1 MAAVKSRRPYRSLL
15 RAEQAA
21 QTRLRILEAA
31 GELFAERGYI
41 ATTIDAVA
49 AEAAVSVDTVY
60 AIFGSKKRLLSA
72 VVDLRVTGSA
82 EGSDVLAVE
91 EPQALRALTDR
102 RQIVT
107 GFAADIARRVERV
120 RPIDDVLRSAAATD
134 PDIADLRARM
144 QENRFAKLVEFIE
157 WLASKGPLRNDMER
171 GEAAATTWTL
181 TSPEVNRMLRDVRGW
196 SSPRYAEW
204 LATTLAQL
212 LLP

>member
-1 MAAVKSRRPYRSLL
+1 MAAVKSRRPYRSRL

-82 EGSDVLAVE
+82 ENGINGVNDTAASPRLHKGGAAGVAALGKQFTRGLQDAQRRLRRLFGAKSGSD
-91 EPQALRALTDR
+91 TD
-102 RQIVT
+102 
-107 GFAADIARRVERV
+107 GG
-120 RPIDDVLRSAAATD
+120 S
-134 PDIADLRARM
+134 
-144 QENRFAKLVEFIE
+144 
-157 WLASKGPLRNDMER
+157 
-171 GEAAATTWTL
+171 
-181 TSPEVNRMLRDVRGW
+181 
-196 SSPRYAEW
+196 
-204 LATTLAQL
+204 
-212 LLP
+212 